1 MRKPSRLF
9 PFLFLLL
16 AAVVLICPQL
26 GATFISWKTLF
37 IAHPNPADHEI
48 FFRARLPRFVLALL
62 VGSAL
67 ACSGAVFQS
76 VFRNALATP
85 YTLGTASGGAFGAIC
100 AVFFGLDVSFI
111 GFSTITVAAFLG
123 SLLSVTLVYFLGRH
137 RGGVTTSTMLLA
149 GVTIGFFFSALSL
162 FLHYLLDANQSHRM
176 LVWTMG
182 SLEITEYGPILKI
195 APFILISLILIVR
208 KGREYNQLCLGE
220 ELASTRGVSVEK
232 LKRSSFIL
240 TSLMVGSAVSLT
252 GPIGFV
258 GLMVPHMLRMMVGGD
273 YRILLPASIV
283 GGGVFLAVC
292 DTLARLLIAPSEIP
306 VGVITAL
313 LGGPFFIFLLLRKSA
328 ESL

>member
-1 MRKPSRLF
+1 
-9 PFLFLLL
+9 
-16 AAVVLICPQL
+16 
-26 GATFISWKTLF
+26 
-37 IAHPNPADHEI
+37 
-48 FFRARLPRFVLALL
+48 
-62 VGSAL
+62 
-67 ACSGAVFQS
+67 
-76 VFRNALATP
+76 
-85 YTLGTASGGAFGAIC
+85 
-100 AVFFGLDVSFI
+100 
-111 GFSTITVAAFLG
+111 
-123 SLLSVTLVYFLGRH
+123 
-137 RGGVTTSTMLLA
+137 
-149 GVTIGFFFSALSL
+149 
-162 FLHYLLDANQSHRM
+162 M